1 MTAITRLYDSY
12 AQAQVVL
19 RNLKA
24 AGIADSEISVVA
36 NRTGA
41 GIEEE
46 NSNTATGASLGAVA
60 GGGAGLLAGL
70 GMMAI
75 PGVGP
80 VVAAGWLAATLAG
93 AAAGAASGGI
103 IGALTEIG
111 HTPED
116 AELYAEGLRRGGTI
130 VTVRTESRREA
141 EVKLIMDRTHPVDTG
156 MRRDEYRNAGWSGF
170 NSQAAPHTMSEAER
184 ERMRQ
189 AMRQD

>member
-1 MTAITRLYDSY
+1 MSRAKR
-12 AQAQVVL
+12 
-19 RNLKA
+19 RP
-24 AGIADSEISVVA
+24 
-36 NRTGA
+36 
-41 GIEEE
+41 
-46 NSNTATGASLGAVA
+46 TATGATLGAVA

-116 AELYAEGLRRGGTI
+116 AELYAEGLRRGGTL
-130 VTVRTESRREA
+130 VTVRPASRRES
-141 EVKLIMDRTHPVDTG
+141 EVTVIMDRSHPVDTG
-156 MRRDEYRNAGWSGF
+156 LRRDEYRKAGWSGF
-170 NSQAAPHTMSEAER
+170 DPKAAPPKMSDVER
-184 ERMRQ
+184 DRMRQ
-189 AMRQD
+189 TMSRD

>member
-1 MTAITRLYDSY
+1 MTPITRLYDSY
-12 AQAQVVL
+12 AHAQIVIQD
-19 RNLKA
+19 LKA
-24 AGIADSEISVVA
+24 AGIADTEISVVA
-36 NRTGA
+36 NRNAT
-41 GIEEE
+41 GIEDEA
-46 NSNTATGASLGAVA
+46 SNTGTGASIGAIA

-70 GMMAI
+70 GIMAI

-93 AAAGAASGGI
+93 AVAGAASGGI

-116 AELYAEGLRRGGTI
+116 AELYAEGLRRGGTM
-130 VTVRTESRREA
+130 VTVRTAARREA
-141 EVKLIMDRTHPVDTG
+141 EVEKIMDKSKPVNTVA
-156 MRRDEYRNAGWSGF
+156 RRDEYRTAGWSGF
-170 NSQAAPHTMSEAER
+170 DPKAAPHTMTDVER